1 MNGKVDF
8 IYNKQN
14 IIIKNNGGQKMK
26 YEVTNEIIESAGRK
40 LHRIRAL
47 VDIITLYGR
56 PVKKGERGG
65 WIEEERNLSQDG
77 NALDIR

>member
-1 MNGKVDF
+1 
-8 IYNKQN
+8 
-14 IIIKNNGGQKMK
+14 MK

-56 PVKKGERGG
+56 PVKKVNVEAGLKKNVTLVKMETLGYT
-65 WIEEERNLSQDG
+65 IMHEYVVLHKF
-77 NALDIR
+77 LIMHV